1 MNQRRQRRQ
10 ATLQSQRS
18 QDVGNSALSRRPMPK
33 FSKTG
38 SGAFST
44 PPVARLSKWPKNVFF
59 ASDFIA
65 DKAAA
70 AAYRKRSTV
79 KSSRGAAPRCRRN
92 AGEGKKMGRGSRV
105 MGEEAPVA
113 RMKGNR
119 STTVFCTS
127 GGGGAFQ
134 QKKVRSSEDGEGST
148 DASIAGDEEA
158 FFLEESASALLLLH
172 SRFFGGAGH
181 EEDVVS
187 SLCTLC
193 REAGWMGDPLGVC
206 PGLDPLV
213 VEEIVMER
221 LRRNHHTHVAWQ
233 RHNNNSGGSSRPAQ
247 HYEDDG
253 FSFEDFYQIL
263 ADVAGL
269 VYPREAQEETQRTKP
284 GRAMHRLLTEDVLP
298 LAEDNQPR
306 RWSPRS
312 EMLFGRPALAALRMQ
327 RDTLHELYCTYS
339 KDTRARDG
347 ASGLNRNQFLKASM
361 LTDLGVSPV
370 SVTERHAASVFDDI
384 IRNGLPVTGPSIDR
398 RQSWGERATLG
409 ASDRGDYCLMA
420 GERYNGVY
428 SSSKKT
434 GGGRLCW
441 SLFLEA
447 MAALAVGAVKNG
459 QSVSPRRRRNGK
471 PTFGSYRRK
480 RVDSDDGSIREP
492 THAANELPPSWSV
505 EDHSLKLRV
514 SNRSKGARETSE
526 KRCDRPSGHRRAKG
540 KPGTDRQW
548 TRAPGHGMAEAVAG
562 ANHPLPYG
570 RGYYH
575 DSRKGMELMPT
586 LKEAGITHDQ
596 ASSPLRSRP
605 SPREQQQ
612 EAARQ
617 EEKRN
622 KSVEPAPDTRPSRFD
637 TATTGLGWRHAT
649 EKARHSD
656 GTDSEGSQRLHEQ
669 SRGKTERGLVQQSRP
684 PDNRVAQGAP
694 STNKRHGVDSLL
706 PRSRQTT
713 TGIAARA
720 SVDAEQSRARARYK
734 SKSRENTKRNATGN
748 ATSHGGAHPDEIY
761 HPRSSTDDDAAINKG
776 PTSRP
781 VLTGREEEEF
791 RASADMSGGVR
802 GRSPASSEAIWEG
815 SLTAS
820 AAGALLHAVAA
831 DGREEVVAGSR
842 RSDPGPARRTS
853 SATSSVMS
861 VGLKAKGVAGSS
873 EQAPG
878 VSRSRLSMIATADSA
893 EGSCDKV
900 VDVQAATVN
909 VPYPTKVVSTNDV
922 AALSPA
928 PCHGGPPSLAVSAAS
943 GGCSARTCRV
953 AVDLGLPSPDVEQ
966 GGGTADVI
974 LRPDPGKH
982 SAHHVAPRERL
993 CASVGGAEGT
1003 YCSAGRIESAVGRGG
1018 GEKSK
1023 ALRGIDTYDDRLKG
1037 VGRAARADHIT
1048 MDLEAAGCSVGL
1060 FEELLEPRVVAA
1072 YSRHQKEL
1080 LVLFQRYRT
1089 RFGAEQSRLPLSCSE
1104 ETSGCVNEQ
1113 GMWRF
1118 VSDFPVLKQWVQ
1130 GDNILLLIVRA
1141 SLQRGRQRCGK
1152 EHAGNSV
1159 GLSYFGFL
1167 EVLTRM
1173 AYAIDGQQPLYNK
1186 LLDLI
1191 HALRSE
1197 DPQGILT

>member
-1 MNQRRQRRQ
+1 MNQRRQRRK

-18 QDVGNSALSRRPMPK
+18 QDVGNSANSRRPSPK
-33 FSKTG
+33 YSETG

-44 PPVARLSKWPKNVFF
+44 PVARISKWPKNVFF

-70 AAYRKRSTV
+70 AACRKRSTV

-92 AGEGKKMGRGSRV
+92 AGEGKKMGRGSRA

-113 RMKGNR
+113 LTKKNS
-119 STTVFCTS
+119 STIVFRAS
-127 GGGGAFQ
+127 GGGGTFQ
-134 QKKVRSSEDGEGST
+134 QHGVRSCEDGEGRT
-148 DASIAGDEEA
+148 DASVAGDEEA

-172 SRFFGGAGH
+172 SRFFGGARH
-181 EEDVVS
+181 EEDVVC

-193 REAGWMGDPLGVC
+193 REAGWMGNPLGVC

-213 VEEIVMER
+213 VEEVVMER
-221 LRRNHHTHVAWQ
+221 LRRKHHSDLAWQ
-233 RHNNNSGGSSRPAQ
+233 RHNNNSGGSSRPSQ
-247 HYEDDG
+247 HYENVG
-253 FSFEDFYQIL
+253 ISFEDFYQIL

-269 VYPREAQEETQRTKP
+269 VYPREAQEERRRAKP
-284 GRAMHRLLTEDVLP
+284 GRAMHRMLTEGVLP

-327 RDTLHELYCTYS
+327 RDTLHELYCTYN
-339 KDTRARDG
+339 KDTRTRDG
-347 ASGLNRNQFLKASM
+347 ASGLNRNQFLKASIGM
-361 LTDLGVSPV
+361 LTDLGVSPM
-370 SVTERHAASVFDDI
+370 SVTEQHAASVFDDI
-384 IRNGLPVTGPSIDR
+384 IRNGLPVTGPSIGR
-398 RQSWGERATLG
+398 RRSWGEG
-409 ASDRGDYCLMA
+409 VIHEASDRGDYCLMA
-420 GERYNGVY
+420 GERYNGL
-428 SSSKKT
+428 SSSSRKP

-459 QSVSPRRRRNGK
+459 QSVSPRWRRNGK
-471 PTFGSYRRK
+471 PAFGSHRWE
-480 RVDSDDGSIREP
+480 RVDGGDGSIREP

-505 EDHSLKLRV
+505 EDHSPKLRV
-514 SNRSKGARETSE
+514 SNRSKGTRETSE

-540 KPGTDRQW
+540 KPGTDRQA

-570 RGYYH
+570 RGFYH

-586 LKEAGITHDQ
+586 LIEADITHDQ
-596 ASSPLRSRP
+596 ASSPLRSRHSP
-605 SPREQQQ
+605 SEQQQ
-612 EAARQ
+612 GTARQ
-617 EEKRN
+617 DEKRN
-622 KSVEPAPDTRPSRFD
+622 RSVEPAPDTRPSRFD
-637 TATTGLGWRHAT
+637 TATTGLGWGHAT
-649 EKARHSD
+649 EKARHSE
-656 GTDSEGSQRLHEQ
+656 GTDSEGRRRLYEQ

-684 PDNRVAQGAP
+684 PDNRVTQGAP
-694 STNKRHGVDSLL
+694 STDKRHGVDSLL

-713 TGIAARA
+713 TGMAARA

-748 ATSHGGAHPDEIY
+748 ATSHGGAHPDELY

-781 VLTGREEEEF
+781 VLARREEEEF

-802 GRSPASSEAIWEG
+802 GRSPVSSEAIWEG
-815 SLTAS
+815 SPTAS

-842 RSDPGPARRTS
+842 RSDPGPARRKS

-861 VGLKAKGVAGSS
+861 VGLKAKGGAGSS
-873 EQAPG
+873 EEAPG
-878 VSRSRLSMIATADSA
+878 DSRSRLSMIATADSA
-893 EGSCDKV
+893 EGSWDKV
-900 VDVQAATVN
+900 ADVQTATVN
-909 VPYPTKVVSTNDV
+909 VPYPTKVVNTKDV

-953 AVDLGLPSPDVEQ
+953 AVDLGLPSPDVER
-966 GGGTADVI
+966 GEGTADVI

-1003 YCSAGRIESAVGRGG
+1003 YCSVGRIKSAVGRGG

-1072 YSRHQKEL
+1072 YSR
-1080 LVLFQRYRT
+1080 
-1089 RFGAEQSRLPLSCSE
+1089 
-1104 ETSGCVNEQ
+1104 
-1113 GMWRF
+1113 
-1118 VSDFPVLKQWVQ
+1118 
-1130 GDNILLLIVRA
+1130 
-1141 SLQRGRQRCGK
+1141 
-1152 EHAGNSV
+1152 
-1159 GLSYFGFL
+1159 
-1167 EVLTRM
+1167 
-1173 AYAIDGQQPLYNK
+1173 
-1186 LLDLI
+1186 
-1191 HALRSE
+1191 
-1197 DPQGILT
+1197 